1 MITFESLNKI
11 DDPELYKIFLLLLSV
26 EFKVE
31 DRFRANELFFDFFN
45 LYPPS
50 IDGYLNYLFFLINTH
65 FPCSLKFFLM
75 ILTLKIKNS
84 YKRRK
89 ITNKTEKKKK
99 KISAITQ

>member
-75 ILTLKIKNS
+75 ILTLKIKKNRI
-84 YKRRK
+84 KDAKLQTKQR
-89 ITNKTEKKKK
+89 KK